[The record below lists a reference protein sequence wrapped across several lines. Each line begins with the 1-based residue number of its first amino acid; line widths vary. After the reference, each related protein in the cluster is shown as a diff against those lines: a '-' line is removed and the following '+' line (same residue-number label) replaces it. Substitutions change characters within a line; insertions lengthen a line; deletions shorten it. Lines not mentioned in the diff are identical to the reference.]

1 MSGVS
6 GPNVG
11 ILAYNLAQA
20 IAYEL
25 NAGATAQD
33 WEMPFTAEV
42 LQDVEKRLEET
53 NTLSVGVVIG
63 KELIEDLQTGQPNYF
78 DLRSDIAVRYR
89 FDQETPA
96 LFGQLLELTG
106 QIEQFCRP
114 NPSQVQRTLTQ
125 MPYANWLARE
135 LKLLW
140 DPKSWREHLQFFS
153 VVNVTYRIFAADVP
167 DGLTLVGT

>member
-1 MSGVS
+1 M
-6 GPNVG
+6 
-11 ILAYNLAQA
+11 
-20 IAYEL
+20 
-25 NAGATAQD
+25 
-33 WEMPFTAEV
+33 
-42 LQDVEKRLEET
+42 
-53 NTLSVGVVIG
+53 GVVIG

-96 LFGQLLELTG
+96 LFGQLLQLTG
-106 QIEQFCRP
+106 QIEQLLP
-114 NPSQVQRTLTQ
+114 AQPQPGAAGTLTR